1 MPLNFQYPG
10 LQSVATAGRG
20 SQYRSGI
27 GQQLLAR
34 DLSGDQGAYQIAAQS
49 AAASGALRRQALVTG
64 AETANQALEGQ
75 RQLQQT
81 ALTNGAEL
89 GRSVVQGDQVME
101 RDRLLYEQERERS
114 ERERKRAGLGALAG
128 GVVRF
133 AGDIWAGKPKFT
145 AAPAAPAAPTA
156 SVA

>member
-1 MPLNFQYPG
+1 MPINFQYPG

-34 DLSGDQGAYQIAAQS
+34 GLEGDQGAYQVAAQ
-49 AAASGALRRQALVTG
+49 AAAGNAALRRQALVTG
-64 AETANQALEGQ
+64 AETTNAALRGQ
-75 RQLQQT
+75 EAMAQT

-89 GRSVVQGDQVME
+89 GRTVVQGEQRMAE
-101 RDRLLYEQERERS
+101 NEQIYRLEREQS
-114 ERERKRAGLGALAG
+114 ERARKRAGLAGLVGGAA
-128 GVVRF
+128 RF

-145 AAPAAPAAPTA
+145 PAPAAPAVP
-156 SVA
+156 VP